1 MSFTIAPV
9 SRKPKVPP
17 LDQIKIDR
25 LNILIEPKRPKHSSM
40 STCWLSLLRQ
50 VGIDEEHSST
60 LLKLFM
66 GTG

>member
-40 STCWLSLLRQ
+40 STC
-50 VGIDEEHSST
+50 
-60 LLKLFM
+60 
-66 GTG
+66 